1 MVASSVIIKA
11 MGKISLAAALLVSAV
26 LAEQDAVLEESRDL
40 QAIDIDGTVKI
51 APYPWWKW
59 RQSYCRMHWNPAY
72 PTTYPYGFFWLRE
85 YGVPSPLYI
94 WGNMYQL
101 PSTNSKHGFSI
112 NTRRFDGKDCKS
124 TEPKWNPFWQPFG

>member
-1 MVASSVIIKA
+1 MVASSIIIKA

-40 QAIDIDGTVKI
+40 QAIKI